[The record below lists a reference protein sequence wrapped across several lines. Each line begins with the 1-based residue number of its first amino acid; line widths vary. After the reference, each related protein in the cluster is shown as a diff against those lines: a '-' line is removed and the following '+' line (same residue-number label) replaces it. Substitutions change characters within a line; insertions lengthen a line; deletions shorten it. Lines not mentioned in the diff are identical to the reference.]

1 VLPPVFGPEPHGEKM
16 ASDGGIRHGS
26 LKHVRQLNEEHD
38 VTVPSEVFIISL
50 EKTWCQVDGVTGIE
64 QYHQPDNSVSQRL
77 EIVSRIGIVIWSLKP
92 SAIVL
97 AFASA
102 MNMKEKIR
110 VVADKRH
117 SRVWAAPFR
126 NSVNSAHQLNVTSIN
141 MDRDSLDR
149 SSSELAVD
157 PASFN
162 SSATNSGND
171 PALGGDSPKG
181 QQFPGPANDPSP
193 AVENVLQSDV
203 GSILPLHA

>member
-1 VLPPVFGPEPHGEKM
+1 MVEWLLVLV
-16 ASDGGIRHGS
+16 S
-26 LKHVRQLNEEHD
+26 
-38 VTVPSEVFIISL
+38 PSEVLTISL
-50 EKTWCQVDGVTGIE
+50 EKSWRVDGVTGIE
-64 QYHQPDNSVSQRL
+64 QYHQPDNSVLQRL
-77 EIVSRIGIVIWSLKP
+77 ESVSPIGIVIWSLKP
-92 SAIVL
+92 SALVL

-117 SRVWAAPFR
+117 SRVRAAFR
-126 NSVNSAHQLNVTSIN
+126 NTGNSVHQLNITSIN

-157 PASFN
+157 PVSFN

-171 PALGGDSPKG
+171 PAPGGDSPKG
-181 QQFPGPANDPSP
+181 QQFPGPANDPLP

-203 GSILPLHA
+203 GPILTLHA